1 MERKNWINIFVLG
14 FGFFLLFS
22 AFQTAMFIQA
32 LTIGSFLSPDCNKN
46 TTTFGVV
53 SEELAVRIGFISG
66 SIIYLMVAIGNWV
79 SVSVVAVFGAK
90 WSLVV
95 SGALYVI
102 YIACLIRPLIYS
114 IFLGAFI
121 LGSGGGVLWT
131 AQGQILIQNSSKKRM
146 GTTSGIFWFMLQ
158 MR

>member
-1 MERKNWINIFVLG
+1 
-14 FGFFLLFS
+14 
-22 AFQTAMFIQA
+22 
-32 LTIGSFLSPDCNKN
+32 
-46 TTTFGVV
+46 
-53 SEELAVRIGFISG
+53 
-66 SIIYLMVAIGNWV
+66 MVAIGNWV